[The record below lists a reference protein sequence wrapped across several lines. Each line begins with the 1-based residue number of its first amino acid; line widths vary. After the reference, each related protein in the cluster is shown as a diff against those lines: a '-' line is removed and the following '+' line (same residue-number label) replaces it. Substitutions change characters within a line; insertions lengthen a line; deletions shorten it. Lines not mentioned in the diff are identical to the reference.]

1 MRLGSTYT
9 SRAEGQLTKKI
20 DSYQNTELS
29 GNQREG
35 FDPRVV
41 VSIVIPFFNES
52 QTLETL
58 VSRVVDNPFSK
69 EIVLVDDGSTDDS
82 LAIARRLAAQYA
94 TSTDSFNNR
103 LIVKVHK
110 KNTGKGAALKTGLLS
125 VSGELVVLQDADL
138 EYHPEEIPQLIQPI
152 IDGESDVVYGSRF
165 INTGSNKLRKQDSGY
180 RSNYIANH
188 VITRFSNLLTGL
200 NLTDV
205 ETGYKVFTREVAQNL
220 APALVS
226 RSFAIEPEIT
236 ARVAKQK
243 VRVVEVPIS
252 YSSRTYQEGK
262 KIGWWD
268 GIKALLTILRFA
280 V

>member
-1 MRLGSTYT
+1 MGSKYT
-9 SRAEGQLTKKI
+9 SRSESQLTNHI
-20 DSYQNTELS
+20 DSYRNTELPKH
-29 GNQREG
+29 QHEPV
-35 FDPRVV
+35 DPRLV

-58 VSRVVDNPFSK
+58 VNRVVDNPFSK

-82 LAIARRLAAQYA
+82 LAIAQRLAAQHS
-94 TSTDSFNNR
+94 TSTDDFTNR
-103 LIVKVHK
+103 LIVKVHE
-110 KNTGKGAALKTGLLS
+110 KNIGKGAALKTGLSS
-125 VSGELVVLQDADL
+125 VRGEVVVLQDADL
-138 EYHPEEIPQLIQPI
+138 EYHPEEILQLIQPI
-152 IDGESDVVYGSRF
+152 IDGQADVVYGSRF
-165 INTGSNKLRKQDSGY
+165 INRGSDQSRNQSSGY
-180 RSNYIANH
+180 RSNYIANQ

-200 NLTDV
+200 KLTDI

-220 APALVS
+220 APSLVS

-236 ARVAKQK
+236 ARIAKQK

>member
-1 MRLGSTYT
+1 MGSKYT
-9 SRAEGQLTKKI
+9 SRSESQLTNHI
-20 DSYQNTELS
+20 DSYRNTELPKH
-29 GNQREG
+29 QHEPV
-35 FDPRVV
+35 DPRLV

-58 VSRVVDNPFSK
+58 VNRVVDNPFSK

-82 LAIARRLAAQYA
+82 LAIAQRLAAQHS
-94 TSTDSFNNR
+94 TSTDDFTNR
-103 LIVKVHK
+103 LIVKVHE
-110 KNTGKGAALKTGLLS
+110 KNIGKGAALKTGLSS
-125 VSGELVVLQDADL
+125 VRGEVVVLQDADL
-138 EYHPEEIPQLIQPI
+138 EYHPEEILQLIQPI
-152 IDGESDVVYGSRF
+152 IDGQADVVYGSRF
-165 INTGSNKLRKQDSGY
+165 INRGSDQSRNQSSGY
-180 RSNYIANH
+180 RSNYIANQ

-200 NLTDV
+200 NLTDI
-205 ETGYKVFTREVAQNL
+205 ETGYKIFTREVAQNL
-220 APALVS
+220 APSLVS

-236 ARVAKQK
+236 ARIAKQK

>member
-1 MRLGSTYT
+1 MGSKYT
-9 SRAEGQLTKKI
+9 SRAESQLTNHI
-20 DSYQNTELS
+20 DSYRNTELPKH
-29 GNQREG
+29 QHDPV
-35 FDPRVV
+35 DPRLV

-58 VSRVVDNPFSK
+58 VNRVVDNPFSK

-82 LAIARRLAAQYA
+82 LAIAQRLAAQHS
-94 TSTDSFNNR
+94 TSTDDFTNR
-103 LIVKVHK
+103 LIVKVHE
-110 KNTGKGAALKTGLLS
+110 KNIGKGAALKTGLSS
-125 VSGELVVLQDADL
+125 VRGEVVVLQDADL
-138 EYHPEEIPQLIQPI
+138 EYHPEEILQLIQPI
-152 IDGESDVVYGSRF
+152 IDGQADVVYGSRF
-165 INTGSNKLRKQDSGY
+165 INRGSDQSRHQPSGY
-180 RSNYIANH
+180 RSNYIANQ

-200 NLTDV
+200 NLTDI

-220 APALVS
+220 APSLVS

-236 ARVAKQK
+236 ARIAKQK

>member
-1 MRLGSTYT
+1 VGSKYT
-9 SRAEGQLTKKI
+9 SRAEGQLTNHI
-20 DSYQNTELS
+20 DSYRNTELP
-29 GNQREG
+29 NHQHAPV
-35 FDPRVV
+35 DPRLV

-58 VSRVVDNPFSK
+58 VNRVVDNPFSK

-82 LAIARRLAAQYA
+82 LAIAQRLAAQHS
-94 TSTDSFNNR
+94 TSTDDFTNR
-103 LIVKVHK
+103 LIVKVHE
-110 KNTGKGAALKTGLLS
+110 NNIGKGAALKTGLSS
-125 VSGELVVLQDADL
+125 VSGEVVVLQDADL
-138 EYHPEEIPQLIQPI
+138 EYHPEEILQLIQPI
-152 IDGESDVVYGSRF
+152 IDGQADVVYGSRF
-165 INTGSNKLRKQDSGY
+165 INRGSDQSRKQSSGY
-180 RSNYIANH
+180 RSNYIANQ

-200 NLTDV
+200 NLTDI

-220 APALVS
+220 APSLVS

-236 ARVAKQK
+236 ARIAKQK

>member
-1 MRLGSTYT
+1 VGSKYT
-9 SRAEGQLTKKI
+9 SPAEGQLTNHI
-20 DSYQNTELS
+20 DSYRNTELPKH
-29 GNQREG
+29 QHEPV
-35 FDPRVV
+35 DPRLV

-58 VSRVVDNPFSK
+58 VNRVVDNPFSK
-69 EIVLVDDGSTDDS
+69 EIILVDDGSTDDS
-82 LAIARRLAAQYA
+82 LAIAQRLAAQHS
-94 TSTDSFNNR
+94 TSTDGFANR
-103 LIVKVHK
+103 LTVKVHE
-110 KNTGKGAALKTGLLS
+110 KNIGKGAALKTGLLS
-125 VSGELVVLQDADL
+125 VSGEVVVLQDADL
-138 EYHPEEIPQLIQPI
+138 EYHPEEILQLIQPI
-152 IDGESDVVYGSRF
+152 IDGQADVVYGSRF
-165 INTGSNKLRKQDSGY
+165 INRVSDRSRKQPSGY
-180 RSNYIANH
+180 RSNYIANQ

-200 NLTDV
+200 NLTDI
-205 ETGYKVFTREVAQNL
+205 ETGYKVFTREVAQKL

-236 ARVAKQK
+236 ARIAKQK

>member
-1 MRLGSTYT
+1 MGSKYT
-9 SRAEGQLTKKI
+9 SRSESQLTNHI
-20 DSYQNTELS
+20 DSYRNTELPKH
-29 GNQREG
+29 QHEPV
-35 FDPRVV
+35 DPRLV

-58 VSRVVDNPFSK
+58 VNRVVDNPFSK

-82 LAIARRLAAQYA
+82 LAIAQRLAAQHS
-94 TSTDSFNNR
+94 TSTDDFTNR
-103 LIVKVHK
+103 LIVKVHE
-110 KNTGKGAALKTGLLS
+110 KNIGKGAALKTGLSS
-125 VSGELVVLQDADL
+125 VRGEVVVLQDADL
-138 EYHPEEIPQLIQPI
+138 EYHPEEILQLIQPI
-152 IDGESDVVYGSRF
+152 IDGQADVVYGSRF
-165 INTGSNKLRKQDSGY
+165 INRGSDQSRNQPSGY
-180 RSNYIANH
+180 RSNYIANQ

-200 NLTDV
+200 KLTDI

-220 APALVS
+220 APSLVS

-236 ARVAKQK
+236 ARIAKQK

>member
-1 MRLGSTYT
+1 MTIKTESNPN
-9 SRAEGQLTKKI
+9 SEPPEHQCEAV
-20 DSYQNTELS
+20 DSQI
-29 GNQREG
+29 
-35 FDPRVV
+35 V

-58 VSRVVDNPFSK
+58 VNRVLDNPFSK

-82 LAIARRLAAQYA
+82 LAIARRLLAQHSNCA
-94 TSTDSFNNR
+94 DGFTNR
-103 LIVKVHK
+103 LVVKEHE
-110 KNTGKGAALKTGLLS
+110 KNIGKGAALKTGLLT

-138 EYHPEEIPQLIQPI
+138 EYHPEEILQLIRPI
-152 IDGESDVVYGSRF
+152 LDGNSDVVYGSRF
-165 INTGSNKLRKQDSGY
+165 IYKASSKSRKHSFGY
-180 RSNYIANH
+180 RSNYIANQ

-200 NLTDV
+200 TLTDI
-205 ETGYKVFTREVAQNL
+205 ETGYKAFTRDVAQNL
-220 APALVS
+220 APELVS

-236 ARVAKQK
+236 ARIAKQK

-268 GIKALLTILRFA
+268 GIKALIAILRFA
-280 V
+280 VSA

>member
-1 MRLGSTYT
+1 MTN
-9 SRAEGQLTKKI
+9 KI
-20 DSYQNTELS
+20 DSYRNSELPQR
-29 GNQREG
+29 QREAIA
-35 FDPRVV
+35 PHIV

-58 VSRVVDNPFSK
+58 VNRVVKNPFSK

-82 LAIARRLAAQYA
+82 LAIARRLAAQH
-94 TSTDSFNNR
+94 TSCVNGFTNQ
-103 LIVKVHK
+103 LIVKVHE
-110 KNTGKGAALKTGLLS
+110 KNIGKGAALRTGLLN
-125 VSGELVVLQDADL
+125 VSGDLVVLQDADL
-138 EYHPEEIPQLIQPI
+138 EYHPEEILQLIQPI
-152 IDGESDVVYGSRF
+152 IDDRADVVYGSRF
-165 INTGSNKLRKQDSGY
+165 INLGLDKTRKNSSGY
-180 RSNYIANH
+180 RSNYIANQ

-200 NLTDV
+200 KLTDI
-205 ETGYKVFTREVAQNL
+205 ETGYKVFTREVTQNL
-220 APALVS
+220 APTLVS

-243 VRVVEVPIS
+243 VRVIEVPIS

-268 GIKALLTILRFA
+268 GIKALLAILRFA

>member
-1 MRLGSTYT
+1 MGSKYT
-9 SRAEGQLTKKI
+9 SPAEGQLTNHI
-20 DSYQNTELS
+20 DSYRNTELPKHLH
-29 GNQREG
+29 EPV
-35 FDPRVV
+35 DPRLL

-58 VSRVVDNPFSK
+58 VNRVVDNPFSK

-82 LAIARRLAAQYA
+82 LAIAQRLAAQHS
-94 TSTDSFNNR
+94 TSPDGFANR
-103 LIVKVHK
+103 LIVKVHE
-110 KNTGKGAALKTGLLS
+110 KNIGKGAALKTGLLS
-125 VSGELVVLQDADL
+125 VSGEVVVLQDADL
-138 EYHPEEIPQLIQPI
+138 EYHPEEILQLIQPI
-152 IDGESDVVYGSRF
+152 IDGQADVVYGSRF
-165 INTGSNKLRKQDSGY
+165 INRGSDQSRNQSSGY
-180 RSNYIANH
+180 RSNYIANQ

-200 NLTDV
+200 NLTDI
-205 ETGYKVFTREVAQNL
+205 ETGYKVFTREVAQKL

-236 ARVAKQK
+236 ARIAKQK